1 MTPSNSR
8 DKIWT
13 VNCCTFGNRS
23 ARDRCRRAVRMLH
36 MHEYPQPQAFSCLRH
51 RFDKPAQPL
60 WRVRN
65 QVTRRAAERDLGKAQ
80 ECGGPEVCGCSRQHL
95 YVQFYE
101 KTECHKDTSQL
112 LMLET
117 QPSSGGG
124 GGDFAEFVDG
134 VGAGAVG
141 FGGETAGTAGR
152 SCGTGIVDGS
162 NGLWTVGSG
171 TGDDAATTAP
181 SRIFL

>member
-1 MTPSNSR
+1 MTAVGVLFECYICMNIHSHKPSRACDIDSTSLLSR
-8 DKIWT
+8 YGG
-13 VNCCTFGNRS
+13 FGI
-23 ARDRCRRAVRMLH
+23 
-36 MHEYPQPQAFSCLRH
+36 
-51 RFDKPAQPL
+51 K
-60 WRVRN
+60 
-65 QVTRRAAERDLGKAQ
+65 VTRRAAERDLGKAQ
-80 ECGGPEVCGCSRQHL
+80 ESGGPEVCGCSRQHL

-162 NGLWTVGSG
+162 NGLWTAGSG
-171 TGDDAATTAP
+171 TGDDAATTPP

>member
-13 VNCCTFGNRS
+13 VNCCIFGNRF
-23 ARDRCRRAVRMLH
+23 ARHRWRRAVRMLH

-80 ECGGPEVCGCSRQHL
+80 ECGGPEVCGCSRPHCRVL
-95 YVQFYE
+95 R
-101 KTECHKDTSQL
+101 KDRMPQRHEPAL
-112 LMLET
+112 DARD
-117 QPSSGGG
+117 P
-124 GGDFAEFVDG
+124 AFVRRRLRRFCG
-134 VGAGAVG
+134 IC
-141 FGGETAGTAGR
+141 GR
-152 SCGTGIVDGS
+152 RGRGHGRRRFWRRNCWD
-162 NGLWTVGSG
+162 
-171 TGDDAATTAP
+171 
-181 SRIFL
+181 RR